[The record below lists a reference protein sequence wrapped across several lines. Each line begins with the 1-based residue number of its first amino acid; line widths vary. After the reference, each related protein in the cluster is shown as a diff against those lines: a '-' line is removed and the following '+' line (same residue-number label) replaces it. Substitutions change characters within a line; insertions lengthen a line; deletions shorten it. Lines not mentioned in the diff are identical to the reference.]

1 MRLWIC
7 ILLNCNGQHTEHQHG
22 RQPVW
27 STSYPV
33 KIESSFISL
42 LTVRTWSWPSTLTT
56 WSLQKG
62 SFKFKRSWSSISSS
76 SEKNIGSESQVPFV
90 EGALSLR
97 VGVGLMKSVKNRENS
112 FQLERP
118 FCSLDNHIEFYVLF
132 SILTSRDAM
141 KIIFGV
147 LFINICMERPYVYPN
162 TKVSQ

>member
-7 ILLNCNGQHTEHQHG
+7 ILLNCNGQHTEHQHQHQHQHQ
-22 RQPVW
+22 RQLVW

-62 SFKFKRSWSSISSS
+62 SFKFKRSWSSIS
-76 SEKNIGSESQVPFV
+76 ESQVPFV
-90 EGALSLR
+90 EGALYLR
-97 VGVGLMKSVKNRENS
+97 VGVGLMKSVKNRENY

-118 FCSLDNHIEFYVLF
+118 FCSHHNHIEFYVLF
-132 SILTSRDAM
+132 IILTARDAM
-141 KIIFGV
+141 KIIFGI

-162 TKVSQ
+162 STASQ